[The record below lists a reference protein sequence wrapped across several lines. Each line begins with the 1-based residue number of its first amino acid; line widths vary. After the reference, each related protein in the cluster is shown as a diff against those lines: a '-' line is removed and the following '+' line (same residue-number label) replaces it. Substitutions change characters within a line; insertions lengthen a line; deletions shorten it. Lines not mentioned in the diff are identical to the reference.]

1 MQKQSNLPISYTI
14 SVARLP
20 QKGMPVRL
28 TASETERAALTVGH
42 DLQAVKSFHADLL
55 VIKWRRDGV
64 RITGVVTS
72 DIVQTCSVTLEPL
85 PACIESQVD
94 AMFVPESSKL
104 ARPKVD
110 ENGEMLL
117 DAEGPDAPET
127 FSGDQLDVGVI
138 AEEFFAL
145 AIDPYPRKQGAV
157 LELTAQLEDVI
168 PLKVSAFA
176 KLAVLKQKQ

>member
-55 VIKWRRDGV
+55 VTKWRRDGV

-72 DIVQTCSVTLEPL
+72 LEPL